1 MQLKE
6 RLLQSPAIHTFVEH
20 VRQLVL
26 AAEPDSGAVE
36 AALQAEQSSLDQKCR
51 GWVRSLSD
59 PELAHSLRLAI
70 QKKYDAADQRIR
82 AIDAQLGQRLSK
94 TDRLRDLVTPET
106 VADRVVRLGTIL
118 EGDNASA
125 VNLELSQ
132 HIESI
137 RCGPDGIVSVRT
149 CLLGAIAN
157 PLELIDIVGQPL
169 ARSEIPKTSRRRTQR
184 DVGNAYDDDEEA
196 QAANDFAVNPYRF
209 AELGPEW
216 FTEAT
221 FHVPEQL
228 SWSERNAIEVAM
240 FRLESKSTMLKT
252 AEHFGKTIPTI
263 RAALRVAVEKNGLDA
278 FGKRL
283 SNSTWNNW
291 SRINALR
298 VDEFLRLPGA
308 TIKTAARHFG
318 KSEPTIS
325 KAKRLAA
332 ELLSSANT
340 TAGRPPEEV
349 DGTKQG

>member
-1 MQLKE
+1 MKLKE
-6 RLLQSPAIHTFVEH
+6 RLLLSPAIHTFVEQ
-20 VRQLVL
+20 VRQLVME
-26 AAEPDSGAVE
+26 AEPDSGAVE
-36 AALQAEQSSLDQKCR
+36 AALKAEQSSLDQKCR
-51 GWVRSLSD
+51 GWLRSLSD
-59 PELAHSLRLAI
+59 PELDHSLRLAI
-70 QKKYDAADQRIR
+70 QNEYKETDRRIKD
-82 AIDAQLGQRLSK
+82 IDSQLGQRLSK

-106 VADRVVRLGTIL
+106 VADRVVRVGRIL

-125 VNLELSQ
+125 VNLELAQ

-157 PLELIDIVGQPL
+157 PLELIDIVGQPI
-169 ARSEIPKTSRRRTQR
+169 ARSVIPKTSRRRTQR

-216 FTEAT
+216 FTVAT
-221 FHVPEQL
+221 FHVPEQR
-228 SWSERNAIEVAM
+228 SWSERNAKEVAR
-240 FRLESKSTMLKT
+240 FRLDSKATMART
-252 AEHFGKTIPTI
+252 AEHFEVTIPTV
-263 RAALRVAVEKNGLDA
+263 RVALRVALKKYGLDA
-278 FGKRL
+278 FGKHL

-298 VDEFLRLPGA
+298 VGEFLRQPGA

-325 KAKRLAA
+325 GRIKETKVSGCVGESRG
-332 ELLSSANT
+332 EVANERVVLGKT
-340 TAGRPPEEV
+340 
-349 DGTKQG
+349 